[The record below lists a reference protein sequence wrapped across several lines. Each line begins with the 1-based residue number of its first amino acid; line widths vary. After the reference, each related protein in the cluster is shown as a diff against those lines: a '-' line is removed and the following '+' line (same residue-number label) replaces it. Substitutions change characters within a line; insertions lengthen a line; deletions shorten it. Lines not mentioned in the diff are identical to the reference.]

1 MSKLSRREFKDLLLE
16 WNKKFLNEK
25 GEYLKYNK
33 DKENQTGYLTTFPH
47 SQIGK
52 IESYVMRYIKNNNIT
67 ELMDVTNQDYIEG
80 GIVFPKTSKV
90 LNMFKNYFVESGDVN
105 KAKVMENI
113 LKSNDDEC
121 VIIHS
126 GSGDFTK
133 DFKSQTEAEIYYWTL
148 HDMEHQLLSG
158 ISAMPFYFCN
168 SVLNR
173 PSFKNVVKEKDIRSN
188 NITTTTFLN
197 SGTMSNSF
205 LRGNEAHL
213 VEKFFKAIN
222 FTETAEFGDQHAS
235 VMAFCYSKMSKLDKN
250 ELENI
255 KIDEIENLDSSFT
268 EEEKMWL
275 LNFFKGEV
283 YNITQNVFD
292 ELKSV
297 FKNCVILSY

>member
-1 MSKLSRREFKDLLLE
+1 MSKLNRKEFKNLLLE
-16 WNKKFLNEK
+16 WNKNFLNEK

-47 SQIGK
+47 AQIGK
-52 IESYVMRYIKNNNIT
+52 IESYIKSYIKNNNIT
-67 ELMDVTNQDYIEG
+67 ELMDVTNQDYIDG
-80 GIVFPKTSKV
+80 GIVLPKTSEV

-105 KAKVMENI
+105 KAKVIKNI

-133 DFKSQTEAEIYYWTL
+133 DFKSQSEAEIYHWTL
-148 HDMEHQLLSG
+148 HDMEHKLLSG
-158 ISAMPFYFCN
+158 ISAESFYFCN

-173 PSFKNVVKEKDIRSN
+173 PDFKNIVEKNKIRSN
-188 NITTTTFLN
+188 NITTTTFLK
-197 SGTMSNSF
+197 SGTMNSNF
-205 LRGNEAHL
+205 LRGNEAYL

-222 FTETAEFGDQHAS
+222 FTETAELGDQHAS
-235 VMAFCYSKMSKLDKN
+235 VMAFCYSKMSKLSKDEIK
-250 ELENI
+250 NI

-268 EEEKMWL
+268 EQEKSWL
-275 LNFFKGEV
+275 TNFFKSEV

-292 ELKSV
+292 ELKNV
-297 FKNCVILSY
+297 FKNCVILAY

>member
-1 MSKLSRREFKDLLLE
+1 MSKLNRIEFKRLLLE
-16 WNKKFLNEK
+16 WKQNFLNEK

-52 IESYVMRYIKNNNIT
+52 IESYINSYIKNNNIT
-67 ELMDVTNQDYIEG
+67 ELMDVTNQDYIGG

-133 DFKSQTEAEIYYWTL
+133 DFKSQSEAEIYHWTL
-148 HDMEHQLLSG
+148 HDMEHNLLSG
-158 ISAMPFYFCN
+158 ISVEPFYFCN

-173 PSFKNVVKEKDIRSN
+173 PSFKNAVKEKNIRSN

-205 LRGNEAHL
+205 LRGNEAYL

-235 VMAFCYSKMSKLDKN
+235 VMAFCYSKMSKLSEDEIK
-250 ELENI
+250 NI

-268 EEEKMWL
+268 EKEKVWL
-275 LNFFKGEV
+275 ANFFKGEV
-283 YNITQNVFD
+283 YNITQNTFN
-292 ELKSV
+292 ELKNV